1 MPAEIA
7 GARSAE
13 QSSFA
18 HHAEQSPFA
27 HFAEQSPFAHRA
39 EQSPFAHFA
48 NTTINSLVSYLRGA
62 VKIYTYNQSI
72 LKRFQEVIMKK
83 SAKLL
88 SAVMAGAM
96 VLSMAGCGSS
106 SNSTET
112 TAAAAETTAAA
123 ADSSAAES
131 KEATSNTDAT
141 VIKLGTTVNE
151 QDSFQVCAEKFAEL
165 VKERT
170 NGAYEIEIHPN
181 GALGDERTMLE
192 SMQMGTLDM
201 GIITS
206 GPFVNFSSAMG
217 VLDMPFLFA
226 NNEEAYKILDGEIG
240 KELLGTLEDA
250 DLKGLAYAERGFRNI
265 TNSKKPI
272 TNAADVAG
280 LKLRVMENDVY
291 TATFKALDVNAVP
304 MAWSDALTA
313 LQQGTI
319 DGEEN
324 PINVIY
330 SYKLWESQKY
340 VTLDRHSY
348 STAIITMSNDLFKSL
363 PEDVQKIFEESAQEA
378 AEYER
383 QWVADQE
390 ADQLQEIKDHG
401 MEVVE
406 NPDVDSFRA
415 AVQSVYDAYPDYADY
430 IKRIQDALK

>member
-7 GARSAE
+7 GARS
-13 QSSFA
+13 
-18 HHAEQSPFA
+18 
-27 HFAEQSPFAHRA
+27 AEQSPFAHRA

-62 VKIYTYNQSI
+62 VKIYTYNPSI

-106 SNSTET
+106 SNSAET
-112 TAAAAETTAAA
+112 TAAAAETTAA

-240 KELLGTLEDA
+240 KELLATLEDA

-291 TATFKALDVNAVP
+291 TATFKALGVNAVP

-363 PEDVQKIFEESAQEA
+363 PEDVQTIFEESAQEA

-430 IKRIQDALK
+430 ITRIQDALK

>member
-7 GARSAE
+7 GARS
-13 QSSFA
+13 
-18 HHAEQSPFA
+18 
-27 HFAEQSPFAHRA
+27 AEQSPFAHRA

-106 SNSTET
+106 SNSAET

>member
-7 GARSAE
+7 GARS
-13 QSSFA
+13 
-18 HHAEQSPFA
+18 
-27 HFAEQSPFAHRA
+27 AEQSPFAHRA

-226 NNEEAYKILDGEIG
+226 NNEEAYKVLDGEIG

>member
-13 QSSFA
+13 QS
-18 HHAEQSPFA
+18 
-27 HFAEQSPFAHRA
+27 PFAHRA
-39 EQSPFAHFA
+39 GQSPFAHFA